1 MKSEMQSIMNLEQI
15 SRSRQLLST
24 GRKYWNRQTKSKHQ
38 NQQKEGFFKMA
49 LPKDPYILLSYLN
62 TQLRDKYASL
72 AALCDDLEEDQ
83 AALEAIMQTVQ
94 YHYDV
99 NRNQFIHNS

>member
-1 MKSEMQSIMNLEQI
+1 
-15 SRSRQLLST
+15 
-24 GRKYWNRQTKSKHQ
+24 
-38 NQQKEGFFKMA
+38 
-49 LPKDPYILLSYLN
+49 LSYLN

>member
-1 MKSEMQSIMNLEQI
+1 
-15 SRSRQLLST
+15 
-24 GRKYWNRQTKSKHQ
+24 
-38 NQQKEGFFKMA
+38 MA

-94 YHYDV
+94 YHYDA

>member
-1 MKSEMQSIMNLEQI
+1 
-15 SRSRQLLST
+15 
-24 GRKYWNRQTKSKHQ
+24 
-38 NQQKEGFFKMA
+38 MA

-62 TQLRDKYASL
+62 TQLRDKYVSL

-83 AALEAIMQTVQ
+83 SALEAIMQTVQ

-99 NRNQFIHNS
+99 NRNNLFTILKTLFVPENIKRK

>member
-1 MKSEMQSIMNLEQI
+1 
-15 SRSRQLLST
+15 
-24 GRKYWNRQTKSKHQ
+24 
-38 NQQKEGFFKMA
+38 MA

-83 AALEAIMQTVQ
+83 AALEAIMQTEQ

-99 NRNQFIHNS
+99 NCNQFIHNS

>member
-1 MKSEMQSIMNLEQI
+1 
-15 SRSRQLLST
+15 
-24 GRKYWNRQTKSKHQ
+24 
-38 NQQKEGFFKMA
+38 MA

-83 AALEAIMQTVQ
+83 AALEAIMQTK
-94 YHYDV
+94 H
-99 NRNQFIHNS
+99 RRKRIHLTAAIRQPMLFPESSCNSECRQRCRTGKGQLGNGRQDLIQRLKQNP